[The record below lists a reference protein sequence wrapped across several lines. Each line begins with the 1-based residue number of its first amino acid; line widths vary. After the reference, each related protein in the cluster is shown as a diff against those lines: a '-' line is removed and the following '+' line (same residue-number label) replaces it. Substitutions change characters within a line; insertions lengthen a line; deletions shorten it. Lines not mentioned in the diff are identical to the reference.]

1 VIFNYPVDFFLA
13 MLANFL
19 FFFSFQLLLTP
30 LPIYVERIGGEPA
43 QVGLVMGAL
52 ALAAIFS
59 RPGMGRVVDRLG
71 RKPALLFGSATFAVA
86 PLLYLSARS
95 VPQLVAVR
103 LFHGLGLGAF
113 TTAYIALIADLAP
126 SGRRGE
132 AMGLAATASP
142 LSLMIAPPLGTS
154 LMESQGF
161 APLFAVAAS
170 AAALSLA
177 AGLPIAEPQAD
188 RSPAS
193 DGGFFQVVRRRGVW
207 VPSVAAGVVALT
219 YGSVITFLPLFAARR
234 GIEGV
239 GFFFTAYALAII
251 AVQALAGRLSDRV
264 GRRMVA
270 VPAMICIGLAFFA
283 LAHAHS
289 TPWLA
294 AVGIAYGLGF
304 GGARTTLDALIADS
318 VPLTLRGTAM
328 GIDYASFDLGIGL
341 GSFLLGLVA
350 EAWGYGSMYGLVGA
364 ICLAGA
370 ATLFVL
376 TARPG

>member
-1 VIFNYPVDFFLA
+1 

-19 FFFSFQLLLTP
+19 FFFSFQLLYTP

-52 ALAAIFS
+52 SLASISS
-59 RPGMGRVVDRLG
+59 RPGLGRLVDRLG
-71 RKPALLFGSATFAVA
+71 RKPILLLGAAIFAAA

-95 VPQLVAVR
+95 IPQLVAVR
-103 LFHGLGLGAF
+103 LLHGLGLGAF
-113 TTAYIALIADLAP
+113 TTAYIALITDLAP

-154 LMESQGF
+154 LMESRGF
-161 APLFAVAAS
+161 APLFIVAAS
-170 AAALSLA
+170 AATLSLA
-177 AGLPIAEPQAD
+177 AGLPIAEPEVD
-188 RSPAS
+188 RSPPPK
-193 DGGFFQVVRRRGVW
+193 GGFLRVVRRRGVW

-234 GIEGV
+234 GIKGV

-251 AVQALAGRLSDRV
+251 GVQALAGRLSDRV

-270 VPAMICIGLAFFA
+270 VPAMICMGLTFFA
-283 LAHAHS
+283 LAHARS
-289 TPWLA
+289 TPWLV
-294 AVGIAYGLGF
+294 AVAVAYGLGF
-304 GGARTTLDALIADS
+304 GGARTTLDASIADS
-318 VPLTLRGTAM
+318 VPPALRGTAM

-341 GSFLLGLVA
+341 GSLLLGLVA
-350 EAWGYGSMYGLVGA
+350 EAQGYGNMYSLVGG

-370 ATLFVL
+370 AALFVL
-376 TARPG
+376 TARPK